1 MQEERMHER
10 EHMILSFVEDEHY
23 RPMKI
28 KEMAALMNVPK
39 KQRGEFHEV
48 LDRLI
53 AKGKIAINKAKRNI
67 KKVQNTVK
75 SVRNTVK
82 ATRKTAKTTIKTTKQ
97 VVKNSVKL
105 AQRTAK

>member
-53 AKGKIAINKAKRNI
+53 AKGKIAINRRGLSDYEEILLLRIYWQPRKDLFC
-67 KKVQNTVK
+67 K
-75 SVRNTVK
+75 SG
-82 ATRKTAKTTIKTTKQ
+82 
-97 VVKNSVKL
+97 
-105 AQRTAK
+105 RTERGYFYSGILLQPCLSW

>member
-39 KQRGEFHEV
+39 KQNFMRF
-48 LDRLI
+48 LTALLQ
-53 AKGKIAINKAKRNI
+53 KGKLR
-67 KKVQNTVK
+67 
-75 SVRNTVK
+75 
-82 ATRKTAKTTIKTTKQ
+82 
-97 VVKNSVKL
+97 
-105 AQRTAK
+105 

>member
-53 AKGKIAINKAKRNI
+53 AKGKIAINRRGL
-67 KKVQNTVK
+67 
-75 SVRNTVK
+75 SDYR
-82 ATRKTAKTTIKTTKQ
+82 RKILLLENLWQPRKDL
-97 VVKNSVKL
+97 VL
-105 AQRTAK
+105 

>member
-53 AKGKIAINKAKRNI
+53 AKGKIATGTGALTDASYITNEVIRVDGGYNHG
-67 KKVQNTVK
+67 
-75 SVRNTVK
+75 
-82 ATRKTAKTTIKTTKQ
+82 
-97 VVKNSVKL
+97 
-105 AQRTAK
+105 

>member
-53 AKGKIAINKAKRNI
+53 AKGKIAINRRGLVGMPEENI
-67 KKVQNTVK
+67 VVGEFMAERIWLRK
-75 SVRNTVK
+75 SG
-82 ATRKTAKTTIKTTKQ
+82 
-97 VVKNSVKL
+97 
-105 AQRTAK
+105 RTERGYFHSGTLLQPCLSW

>member
-53 AKGKIAINKAKRNI
+53 AKGKIAINRRGLVGLPEENCCWRI
-67 KKVQNTVK
+67 YGNPERIWFCK
-75 SVRNTVK
+75 SG
-82 ATRKTAKTTIKTTKQ
+82 
-97 VVKNSVKL
+97 
-105 AQRTAK
+105 RT

>member
-53 AKGKIAINKAKRNI
+53 AKGKIAINRRGDHRGGAAN
-67 KKVQNTVK
+67 
-75 SVRNTVK
+75 
-82 ATRKTAKTTIKTTKQ
+82 ATISEALTPFYFGQLEQAKTI
-97 VVKNSVKL
+97 
-105 AQRTAK
+105 

>member
-53 AKGKIAINKAKRNI
+53 AKGKIAINRRGLVGLPEENI
-67 KKVQNTVK
+67 VVGEFMATQKGLFCK
-75 SVRNTVK
+75 SGR
-82 ATRKTAKTTIKTTKQ
+82 TKE
-97 VVKNSVKL
+97 VFSF
-105 AQRTAK
+105 RTLLQPCLSW

>member
-53 AKGKIAINKAKRNI
+53 AKGKIAINRRGLVGLPEENI
-67 KKVQNTVK
+67 VVGEFMATQKGFGF
-75 SVRNTVK
+75 VRVEGHKEDIYSGTLL
-82 ATRKTAKTTIKTTKQ
+82 Q
-97 VVKNSVKL
+97 PCLSW
-105 AQRTAK
+105 

>member
-39 KQRGEFHEV
+39 KH
-48 LDRLI
+48 
-53 AKGKIAINKAKRNI
+53 
-67 KKVQNTVK
+67 VQALT
-75 SVRNTVK
+75 SLQALTP
-82 ATRKTAKTTIKTTKQ
+82 
-97 VVKNSVKL
+97 
-105 AQRTAK
+105 AQLSFDMQ

>member
-48 LDRLI
+48 LDRQ
-53 AKGKIAINKAKRNI
+53 KGKLR
-67 KKVQNTVK
+67 
-75 SVRNTVK
+75 
-82 ATRKTAKTTIKTTKQ
+82 
-97 VVKNSVKL
+97 
-105 AQRTAK
+105 